1 MKRCSKCKAYKPHGS
16 FNRKSF
22 TKDGLQSACRDCT
35 KQRDRIYYQT
45 NDKRTSSGVR
55 AKKWREDHPK
65 MCLVY
70 KARERARR
78 KNIPCT
84 IGPEDFEIP
93 DHCPVLGIELRQ
105 GKGKP
110 EDN

>member
-1 MKRCSKCKAYKPHGS
+1 
-16 FNRKSF
+16 
-22 TKDGLQSACRDCT
+22 
-35 KQRDRIYYQT
+35 
-45 NDKRTSSGVR
+45 
-55 AKKWREDHPK
+55 

-110 EDN
+110 EDNSPTLDRLIPELGYVPGNVFVVSNRANRMKLAFELGELEALVAWWRSKLNK